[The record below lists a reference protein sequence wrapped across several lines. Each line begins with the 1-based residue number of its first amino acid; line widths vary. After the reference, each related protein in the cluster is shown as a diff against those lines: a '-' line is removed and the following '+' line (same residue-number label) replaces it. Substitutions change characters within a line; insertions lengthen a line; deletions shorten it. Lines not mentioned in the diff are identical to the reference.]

1 MLDKADELLL
11 YVNVAIP
18 KTRTLLGDKLCDMV
32 RKATLTEERL
42 NEHTTENP
50 YVQRIVQL
58 IAKLRSEKCSGYQT
72 LRLVQTLDEYMVFS
86 ETGNLSYHNFINFV
100 VKWSVVYTYMNM
112 FVILNELERDNPSS
126 CIIITMK
133 KEQAFADE
141 QSLAAK
147 IVKVPFVIKEKENI
161 IVFKKKNSGKLARSN
176 KDVVS
181 D

>member
-1 MLDKADELLL
+1 
-11 YVNVAIP
+11 
-18 KTRTLLGDKLCDMV
+18 
-32 RKATLTEERL
+32 
-42 NEHTTENP
+42 
-50 YVQRIVQL
+50 
-58 IAKLRSEKCSGYQT
+58 
-72 LRLVQTLDEYMVFS
+72 MVFS

>member
-100 VKWSVVYTYMNM
+100 VK
-112 FVILNELERDNPSS
+112 
-126 CIIITMK
+126 
-133 KEQAFADE
+133 
-141 QSLAAK
+141 
-147 IVKVPFVIKEKENI
+147 
-161 IVFKKKNSGKLARSN
+161 
-176 KDVVS
+176 
-181 D
+181 